1 MKKKLALIV
10 AAALM
15 LTAIFTSC
23 KKGGNDPASSG
34 SAPDSKTEGTS
45 KKDETSKP
53 EESSKSDDTSKP
65 EETTE
70 PAPTENWVLAT
81 DYDFFDKDGNEVS
94 PVSGGDPWSLFDY
107 WTGWDDTQI
116 YDSHGSGFYVTTKV
130 NASKIKVGFGNG
142 GPNGHTNIE
151 IYVDGEL
158 KLTCDGTEEF
168 DGVPWY
174 TEEIEVT
181 PGEHTVM
188 VKAGEPKTPDTW
200 NGLTFNVVSYVP
212 AE

>member
-1 MKKKLALIV
+1 MKKKLALIM

-23 KKGGNDPASSG
+23 KKNGNDPAGSG
-34 SAPDSKTEGTS
+34 DGTD
-45 KKDETSKP
+45 KKAGTTDTVP
-53 EESSKSDDTSKP
+53 KSDVTTKPTETTKP

-94 PVSGGDPWSLFDY
+94 PVPGGDPWSLFDY

-116 YDSHGSGFYVTTKV
+116 YDSHGAGFYVTAKV

-142 GPNGHTNIE
+142 GANGHTNIE
-151 IYVDGEL
+151 IYIDGEL
-158 KLTCDGTEEF
+158 KLTCNATEEF

-188 VKAGEPKTPDTW
+188 VKAGEPKTPETW